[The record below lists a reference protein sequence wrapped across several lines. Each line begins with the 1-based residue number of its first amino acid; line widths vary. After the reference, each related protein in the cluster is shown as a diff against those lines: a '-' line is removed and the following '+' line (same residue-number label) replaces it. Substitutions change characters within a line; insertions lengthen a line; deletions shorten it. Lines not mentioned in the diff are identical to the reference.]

1 MYRRS
6 TRLFVLAPMIYGLSL
21 ICPHGAASNSI
32 PDVLHK
38 IEKEKT
44 PEKRAKLLEEL
55 RTMQPETPADIEYLV
70 TAARRK
76 EGGPAALAALRR
88 IDEPLTPALREKV
101 VSLVDIDDDTDD
113 LRLLSTIM
121 DVNVR
126 LKAPGARDRIL
137 TRLKREPKAK
147 FQKKEDLHFL
157 WRDGGKRQKE
167 LARIRLLASSL
178 AKFGDADSMAFLFS
192 LDEVMAAGSP
202 ASVLAPYEAL
212 ALDFAIEHYPNET
225 GMRRNGMLDVISAA
239 TYPEALPRL
248 RKLLSAADPRVR
260 QVAVDTLLRAN
271 APDIDSVLERMKEDS
286 DEKVRIFSKTSV
298 LRRNPAKNRAALMES
313 IFGKGPIDQLT
324 ALRILATDPI
334 PGTEEDL
341 ERFIRE
347 DERKRPHSPGHR
359 YYAAQAIWKL
369 TGRKIEYSR
378 GAATNQYYPWDNP
391 TRR

>member
-1 MYRRS
+1 MYRPFIGSMVLIILLLPR
-6 TRLFVLAPMIYGLSL
+6 FVWSSPVSEVIQQLES
-21 ICPHGAASNSI
+21 
-32 PDVLHK
+32 
-38 IEKEKT
+38 EKS
-44 PEKRAKLLEEL
+44 PEKRSKLLERL
-55 RTMQPETPADIEYLV
+55 RSMKPDSPADIDLLL
-70 TAARRK
+70 K
-76 EGGPAALAALRR
+76 EAKRPGGAPTLGILRR
-88 IDEPLTPALREKV
+88 IEAPSAPDIQDKIL
-101 VSLVDIDDDTDD
+101 SLVDIDDETED
-113 LRLLSTIM
+113 LQVLSAVLE
-121 DVNVR
+121 VNTR
-126 LKAPGARDRIL
+126 ARIPGARDRIL
-137 TRLKREPKAK
+137 ARLKREPKSK
-147 FQKKEDLHFL
+147 YQRKEDLHFL
-157 WRDGGKRQKE
+157 WRDGGTRQKE

-202 ASVLAPYEAL
+202 SPILAPYGVL
-212 ALDFAIEHYPNET
+212 ALDFAIENYPNET
-225 GMRRNGMLDVISAA
+225 GMRRSGMLDVISAA
-239 TYPEALPRL
+239 TYAEALPRL

-271 APDIDSVLERMKEDS
+271 APDIDSILERMKEDS
-286 DEKVRIFSKTSV
+286 DEKVRTFSKTSA
-298 LRRNPAKNRAALMES
+298 LRRNPAQNSAALMES

-347 DERKRPHSPGHR
+347 DENKRPHSPGHR

-378 GAATNQYYPWDNP
+378 GAATNQYYPWENP